1 MAQRIAAPGTAQ
13 LAVWRRVQ
21 VISIYSSGHSPNTVL
36 GTAEHA
42 GRLLK
47 TDNSALL
54 GGHERMAAV
63 ATIKRAQVLPPEA
76 T

>member
-1 MAQRIAAPGTAQ
+1 MTQRIAAPGTEQ
-13 LAVWRRVQ
+13 LTVWRRVQ

-42 GRLLK
+42 GSLLR